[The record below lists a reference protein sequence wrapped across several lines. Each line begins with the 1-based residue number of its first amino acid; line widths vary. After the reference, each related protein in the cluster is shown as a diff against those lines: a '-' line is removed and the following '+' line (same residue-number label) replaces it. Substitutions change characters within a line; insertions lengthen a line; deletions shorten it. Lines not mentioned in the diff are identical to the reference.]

1 MNIFKLS
8 LAATL
13 LISVVGCQSTAEEE
27 LQPVVNLSAEDG
39 SKFMSSCM
47 NLDSLDKG
55 PVNKP
60 LFVVGTFKDSN
71 WKHVPKRKYSYKG
84 HNIYQAVV
92 DEKAGKYTMQYATEL
107 WFPQFTAKGKKMNVD
122 ELTILTFGGYGADTA
137 VNIPEDGQYVWSLE
151 LGGKG
156 EPRHVMVSKC
166 K

>member
-13 LISVVGCQSTAEEE
+13 LMSVVGCQSTTEVASE
-27 LQPVVNLSAEDG
+27 PVVNLSVADSTE
-39 SKFMSSCM
+39 FMTSC
-47 NLDSLDKG
+47 NNSDSVDKG
-55 PVNKP
+55 PFNKP

-122 ELTILTFGGYGADTA
+122 ELTLLTFGGYGADTA
-137 VNIPEDGQYVWSLE
+137 VTIPTDGKYVWSLQFE
-151 LGGKG
+151 EAGK
-156 EPRHVMVSKC
+156 PLHVMVSQC